1 MTNLPI
7 TADRHSGSGQ
17 EPAWTPGAVGFDN
30 ERYLEAQ
37 AGAIVERVERF
48 SGKLYLEFGGK
59 LLNDGH
65 AARVLPGYDPNVKVK
80 LLRRLEDMVEIVFC
94 IHAGDIEK
102 GRIRGDFGL
111 TYDVASLKTF
121 DDLERFGFAVSA
133 LIVNRYRGQAAA
145 DRFIRF
151 IGSRGIPVY
160 TQPEIQ
166 GYPADVEKIV
176 SKDGYGRNPF
186 IRTEKPLVIVTGAG
200 PGSGKMAT
208 CLSQVYHHHLRGEPA
223 GFAKFE
229 TFPIWNLPLDHPVNV
244 AYEAATADLRD
255 RNLVDPFHL
264 AAYGV
269 AAINYNRDIE
279 NFSIMKEIIERI
291 GDERSFLNT
300 YRSPTD
306 MGVNRARDGIV
317 DDAVVREA
325 ARQELVRRYFRYE
338 WECKQGFESRETV
351 AVVERLMQQVGVKA
365 TDRATVT
372 AARKAAESAE
382 AIGKGNRGIYCAAAL
397 ELGDGAIVIG
407 MNTPLLHAESAAV
420 LKAIKRLGGI
430 PDEIPLLPDGIIGN
444 IARLKQ
450 EILGGKSAS
459 LNVEEVLVALSMSAA
474 TNPTSEHCMR
484 KLTKLAGCEMHTTHV
499 VGKGDENGLR
509 KLRLNLTTDALPTS
523 RGFYY

>member
-1 MTNLPI
+1 MTDP
-7 TADRHSGSGQ
+7 S
-17 EPAWTPGAVGFDN
+17 PTPGTLPRFRSSREGFDN
-30 ERYLEAQ
+30 DRYLEAQ
-37 AGAIVERVERF
+37 AAAIVERVERF

-59 LLNDGH
+59 LLHDMH
-65 AARVLPGYDPNVKVK
+65 AARVLPGYDPDVKVK
-80 LLRRLEDMVEIVFC
+80 LLKRLEDMVEIVFC
-94 IHAGDIEK
+94 IHAGDIER

-121 DDLERFGFAVSA
+121 DDIERFGFRVSA
-133 LIVNRYRGQAAA
+133 VIVNRYRGQASA
-145 DRFIRF
+145 DRFLRF

-166 GYPADVEKIV
+166 GYPADVERIV
-176 SKDGYGRNPF
+176 SEEGYGRNPF
-186 IRTEKPLVIVTGAG
+186 VPTGKPLVIVTGAG
-200 PGSGKMAT
+200 PGSGKMST

-229 TFPIWNLPLDHPVNV
+229 TFPIWNLPLDHPVNL

-279 NFSIMKEIIERI
+279 NFSIMKEIIARI
-291 GDERSFLNT
+291 GDGGSFLNT

-317 DDAVVREA
+317 DDSVVREA
-325 ARQELVRRYFRYE
+325 ARQEIVRRHFRYE
-338 WECKQGFESRETV
+338 WECKRGFESRETV
-351 AVVERLMQQVGVKA
+351 DVVEKLMQQVGIKP
-365 TDRATVT
+365 TDRPTVP
-372 AARKAAESAE
+372 AAREAAESAE
-382 AIGKGNRGIYCAAAL
+382 ALGKGNRGVYCAAAI
-397 ELGDGAIVIG
+397 ELPGGEIVVG
-407 MNTPLLHAESAAV
+407 RNTPLLHAESAVV

-430 PDEIPLLPDGIIGN
+430 PEEIALLPDGIIAN

-450 EILGGKSAS
+450 DILGGKSAS
-459 LNVEEVLVALSMSAA
+459 LNVEEALVALSMSAA
-474 TNPTSEHCMR
+474 TNPTSEHCMHR
-484 KLTKLAGCEMHTTHV
+484 LVLLAGCEMHTTHV